1 MTSKFDA
8 VVFDMDG
15 LLVDSETVWHL
26 AETAMIEARGEVY
39 TDEVR
44 ANIIGKR
51 MDALLA
57 YLREVYGFEDT
68 LATLNDELIERM
80 LALIP
85 QKVEP
90 QPGAQALIEYVIAQD
105 VPYAIASSSA
115 MAIIESVVQSQGWE
129 RHFEV
134 LCSAD
139 DDEHGK
145 PAPDVYLRAARLLG
159 VEPSRCLALE
169 DSPTGARAAVAAGMT
184 CYAVPDTSH
193 SEPAALEAITPHV
206 FESLHQVL
214 EKLQRDR
221 SISHSDR
228 N

>member
-1 MTSKFDA
+1 MTNKFDA

-15 LLVDSETVWHL
+15 LLVDSEVVWHL
-26 AETAMIEARGEVY
+26 AETAMIESRGEVY

-57 YLREVYGFEDT
+57 YLREVYDFEDT
-68 LATLNDELIERM
+68 ITTLNDELIERM

-85 QKVEP
+85 QKVDP
-90 QPGAQALIEYVIAQD
+90 QPGAQALVEYVIAQD
-105 VPYAIASSSA
+105 IPYAIASSSP
-115 MAIIESVVQSQGWE
+115 MAIIDSVVKSQGWE
-129 RHFEV
+129 RHFEL
-134 LCSAD
+134 LCSAN

-159 VEPSRCLALE
+159 VEPCRCLALE
-169 DSPTGARAAVAAGMT
+169 DSPTGAQAAVAAGMT

-193 SEPAALEAITPHV
+193 SKPETLEAITPHV